1 MPDITMGRTRN
12 RKERNP
18 NTTCSASV
26 PARLADANLAVAVEL
41 NYAEWLRLQGK
52 LPWVQFHDDGDA
64 LRLFAGDTWPQNSVA
79 LARFTPETA
88 SRRVAEIL
96 APHLRRK
103 VACNWVVGPV
113 SQPSDLGK
121 HLRAHG
127 FRCMIHCAGMAC
139 DLNKSAPSFASP
151 DRVKVELV
159 GQPPSLYP
167 LTTERRRRRHEGRGV
182 MALVQPPQV
191 WHFAASLEGKPIGET
206 TLCCGAG
213 VAGIYAVEVLEEFR
227 RRGIGT
233 ALVQAAVRQAQQLG
247 HATAVLAATGMG
259 MSVYARL
266 GFREVCKLSFWKY
279 GKMRQL

>member
-1 MPDITMGRTRN
+1 MPEITMGRTKN
-12 RKERNP
+12 GKESKLGSTSPTRLRVRL
-18 NTTCSASV
+18 SGES
-26 PARLADANLAVAVEL
+26 LADAVEL
-41 NYAEWLRLQGK
+41 NYAEWLRLQVR
-52 LPWVQFHDDGDA
+52 LPWVQFRDDGDA

-121 HLRAHG
+121 HLRAHV

-213 VAGIYAVEVLEEFR
+213 VAGIYAVEVL
-227 RRGIGT
+227 
-233 ALVQAAVRQAQQLG
+233 
-247 HATAVLAATGMG
+247 
-259 MSVYARL
+259 
-266 GFREVCKLSFWKY
+266 
-279 GKMRQL
+279 